1 MKKTFLLFLLMAGLA
16 FYAPAQTMDLSGM
29 VSCDR
34 DGATLP
40 GVTILVKGTNVATIT
55 DTEGRFQLSL
65 PETARVLVVSYV
77 GYKTREVEVPE
88 DVAFLRIRLEPDL
101 LLLDEVMVVA
111 YGTTLR
117 STYTG
122 SATVVRGEQIDR
134 IQTSNVSRALQG
146 VSSGMQVLNTTGRPG
161 AGAQIRIRGFGSL
174 YADSGPL
181 FVVDGV
187 PFSGNLSSL
196 NAADIESVTVLKDAT
211 AAALYGSRAAGGVI
225 VITTKQGKTDQPR
238 INFSSSWGTVSM
250 AVPYPRRVN
259 AVEYFELT
267 WASLYNG
274 RLDMGAT
281 PENAA
286 RFATDNVISNLHI
299 NPFNMEN
306 PFTPEGTIHPDAQL
320 LFEAD
325 WDGALIQPQLIQEY
339 NLNVS
344 GMAHE
349 GRTSYYVS
357 GSYMNDKGVFTV
369 QEFER
374 FSGRIN
380 VNSRVTDWLEVG
392 SNTAISHAVEPY
404 ASGSVRFM
412 RSLPSIYP
420 IWQFDFDA
428 GDYRRDD
435 QGNKI
440 YDFGE
445 YRPEWVMWNP
455 LATAEYDRTLYWYD
469 NVTTRNFAEATFLPG
484 LKLRSSLSA
493 DYRINWNHTYQN
505 PTYGFRA
512 GRGRA
517 TKANTRILALTHN
530 HLLTYEQSIAD
541 KHNFNLL
548 GGVEAHRWL
557 RNYVFA
563 GAEGFPFSGL
573 YELASAATITDANSF
588 EDNYR
593 LMSYLSRL
601 EYNYDNRYYFS
612 GSIRA
617 DGSSRFHPDNRW
629 GTFWSV
635 GGSWRI
641 SQEAFFSG
649 VTWVDNLQLRASY
662 GAVGNDNISLYAYQG
677 LFVTGM
683 NDLSYPGI
691 LVSRLPTPD
700 LKWETNLQFNV
711 GMNFRLFDRVD
722 GSLEY
727 YVRDSQDLLFA
738 RPLPRSTGF
747 TSIDANIADV
757 RNRGVEL
764 EVNVLVMNLGD
775 FLWTSDLNLS
785 HYKNEITSL
794 PQERVGNWIVGVS
807 RYEFFMP
814 EWAGVNPDNGNSQWW
829 MNVFQTDED
838 GRLVL
843 DEDGDKIIIGREKT
857 ENYAEVSAQDQQ
869 AFVGSSIPDLFGGF
883 TNNFQFRNF
892 DLSVF
897 VYFSIGG
904 KMYDS
909 DYAQMMNNRSGFA
922 MHEDMLESWTPFNPL
937 SEVPRISSAQSSNL
951 GARSTRFLYDNSFVR
966 LRNVSFGYTLPDHLL
981 SRLGMN
987 NARIYVTGD
996 NLITLGSAV
1005 GRGTDP
1011 EQGFAGSSSHR
1022 LPPLKSWSVGLQVGF

>member
-1 MKKTFLLFLLMAGLA
+1 MFFLLLSGLA
-16 FYAPAQTMDLSGM
+16 LHLTAQSRDVSG
-29 VSCDR
+29 VVRCGK
-34 DGATLP
+34 DGTSLP

-55 DTEGRFQLSL
+55 DIEGRFQLNV
-65 PETARVLVVSYV
+65 PDAAQFLVVSYV
-77 GYKTREVEVPE
+77 GYKTRELAIPADGGVMQ
-88 DVAFLRIRLEPDL
+88 ISLEPDL

-111 YGTTLR
+111 YGTTRR

-122 SATVVRGEQIDR
+122 AATVVQSDKIER

-146 VSSGMQVLNTTGRPG
+146 VSSGLQVLNTTGRPG
-161 AGAQIRIRGFGSL
+161 AGADIRIRGFGSL

-187 PFSGNLSSL
+187 PFSGNLSSI
-196 NAADIESVTVLKDAT
+196 NAADIESVTILKDAT

-225 VITTKQGKTDQPR
+225 VITTKRGKTEKPR

-259 AVEYFELT
+259 AKEYFELT

-281 PENAA
+281 QEGAA

-299 NPFNMEN
+299 NPFSMEN
-306 PFTPEGTIHPDAQL
+306 PFTADGKIHPDAQL

-325 WDGALIQPQLIQEY
+325 WDGELIQPQLIQEY

-344 GMAHE
+344 GTAHE
-349 GRTSYYVS
+349 GRTNYYVS

-374 FSGRIN
+374 FSGRVN
-380 VNSRVTDWLEVG
+380 VSSKVLDWLEVG
-392 SNTAISHAVEPY
+392 SNTAISHAIEPY
-404 ASGSVRFM
+404 SSGSVRFM

-420 IWQFDFDA
+420 IWQFDFET
-428 GDYRRDD
+428 GDYKRDD
-435 QGNKI
+435 QGRKI

-445 YRPEWVMWNP
+445 YRPEWQVWNP

-469 NVTTRNFAEATFLPG
+469 NVSSRSYAEATIMPG
-484 LKLRSSLSA
+484 LKFRSSFSA

-517 TKANTRILALTHN
+517 TKSNTRVLAYTHN
-530 HLLTYEQSIAD
+530 HLLSYERNIANR
-541 KHNFNLL
+541 HNISLL
-548 GGVEAHRWL
+548 GGTELHKWR
-557 RNYVFA
+557 RNHVFA
-563 GAEGFPFSGL
+563 GAEGFPFGGL
-573 YELASAATITDANSF
+573 YELASAATITDANSY

-593 LMSYLSRL
+593 LMSFLSRV
-601 EYNYDNRYYFS
+601 EYNFDNRYYFS
-612 GSIRA
+612 GSFRS
-617 DGSSRFHPDNRW
+617 DGSSRFHPDTRW
-629 GTFWSV
+629 GNFWSV

-641 SQEAFFSG
+641 SEEDFLAG
-649 VTWVDNLQLRASY
+649 VPWVDNLQLRASY

-727 YVRDSQDLLFA
+727 YVRDSKDLLFA

-747 TSIDANIADV
+747 GSIDANIADV
-757 RNRGVEL
+757 RNRGFEL
-764 EVNVLVMNLGD
+764 EVNVLVMNPGD
-775 FLWTSDLNLS
+775 FVWTADLNAS
-785 HYKNEITSL
+785 HYRNEITSL
-794 PQERVGNWIVGVS
+794 PQERVGNWIVGKS

-829 MNVFQTDED
+829 KNVFQTDEA

-843 DEDGDKIIIGREKT
+843 DENGNKILVGREKT
-857 ENYAEVSAQDQQ
+857 ENYAEVGPQDQQ

-883 TNNFQFRNF
+883 INNFSYRNF

-897 VYFSIGG
+897 IYYSIGG

-909 DYAQMMNNRSGFA
+909 DYAQMMNNRAGFA

-937 SEVPRISSAQSSNL
+937 SQIPRISSAQSSNL
-951 GARSTRFLYDNSFVR
+951 GARSTRFLYDNTFVR
-966 LRNVSFGYTLPDHLL
+966 LRNVTFGYTLPGRLL
-981 SRLGMN
+981 SRMN
-987 NARIYVTGD
+987 MNTARIYVTGD

-1005 GRGTDP
+1005 KRGTDP
-1011 EQGFAGSSSHR
+1011 EQGFDGSSSHR
-1022 LPPLKSWSVGLQVGF
+1022 LPPLKSWTVGLQVGF